1 MNHALERTH
10 APHVD
15 PEWTNAFIVEARL
28 ANLDGTTIGDALAE
42 IDAHV
47 VSSGESAKATFGDP
61 RSYAQA
67 LATSA
72 GARPT
77 STVGAVTAP
86 AAQTIGV
93 ILIPIGIVALRHH
106 HRVDITTGIIIAAAL
121 VPIPWVILS
130 VRASTLLRAVTHT
143 KAMPWAVFVTALW
156 FGALVIPPI
165 VLTRVVGQLPAWTVV
180 ATGAAGTVIGTG
192 ISLSE
197 GPLSDPIVAPGS
209 TTPKQRTD
217 VTAVWILPA
226 FTVVLATLA
235 WFLA

>member
-1 MNHALERTH
+1 M
-10 APHVD
+10 
-15 PEWTNAFIVEARL
+15 
-28 ANLDGTTIGDALAE
+28 
-42 IDAHV
+42 
-47 VSSGESAKATFGDP
+47 
-61 RSYAQA
+61 
-67 LATSA
+67 
-72 GARPT
+72 
-77 STVGAVTAP
+77 
-86 AAQTIGV
+86 
-93 ILIPIGIVALRHH
+93 ILIPIGIVALRHR

-121 VPIPWVILS
+121 VLIPWVILS

>member
-121 VPIPWVILS
+121 VLIPWVILS

-143 KAMPWAVFVTALW
+143 KDMRWAVRHRP
-156 FGALVIPPI
+156 LVRRTCHPTNRANASRRPTSG
-165 VLTRVVGQLPAWTVV
+165 VDRRGN
-180 ATGAAGTVIGTG
+180 
-192 ISLSE
+192 
-197 GPLSDPIVAPGS
+197 GS
-209 TTPKQRTD
+209 GRYGNRHWDKPVRGSPQ
-217 VTAVWILPA
+217 
-226 FTVVLATLA
+226 
-235 WFLA
+235 

>member
-47 VSSGESAKATFGDP
+47 VSSGESAKTAFGDP

-106 HRVDITTGIIIAAAL
+106 HRGDITMGMIVTAAL
-121 VPIPWVILS
+121 VLIPWVILS
-130 VRASTLLRAVTHT
+130 VRASALLRALTR

-165 VLTRVVGQLPAWTVV
+165 VLTRVVGQLPAWAVV